1 MPDAASQPPRRL
13 QATTVARH
21 LGRALRFGAPSG
33 WYGTP
38 AVWDGWWPPSAAG
51 VVAGARRE
59 TLPDE
64 LRLRYDAL
72 LADGAAVGLPSAVL
86 ERAFAGG
93 ARLDALAFLV
103 ATWLEL
109 TVRDRA
115 QVAAPLAPFGSG
127 SPASFASSAP
137 FGRPREV
144 RLGDALA
151 RQTGSTTCG
160 SAVLTML
167 AAAGDPLLAL
177 WLVTGRAARDAVPRE
192 VRELSAADGAL
203 PDAAA
208 RWGAVQ
214 RAVQRRSNRTAL
226 GPLPWPAS
234 LGTPPW
240 GAARTARFP
249 GAAFRSVM
257 IDDTDT
263 RALRALLSRIER
275 SLAAGVSV
283 PLFTGGDLGGG
294 LAAAF
299 PRHVVLLTPDADPD
313 PIGAGADPTGAGSSR
328 YTVYEPSSG
337 ALHRIT
343 RAELLAP
350 SGARAALGGWSHAS
364 WAVLPG
370 T

>member
-1 MPDAASQPPRRL
+1 MPDTASRPERRL

-21 LGRALRFGAPSG
+21 LGRGLRFGAPSG

-38 AVWDGWWPPSAAG
+38 TGWDGWWPPPTAG
-51 VVAGARRE
+51 VVAAARRE
-59 TLPDE
+59 TLSDA
-64 LRLRYDAL
+64 LRGRYDAL
-72 LADGAAVGLPSAVL
+72 LAAGTAGGVPRAVL
-86 ERAFAGG
+86 ERTFAAG
-93 ARLDALAFLV
+93 ARLDALAFLI
-103 ATWLEL
+103 ATWPEL
-109 TVRDRA
+109 TDRDRLQIA
-115 QVAAPLAPFGSG
+115 VPLAPV
-127 SPASFASSAP
+127 
-137 FGRPREV
+137 GRAREV
-144 RLGDALA
+144 RLGDAPA
-151 RQTGSTTCG
+151 RQTDSTTCG

-177 WLVTGRAARDAVPRE
+177 WLVTGRSTDEGLPSE
-192 VRELSAADGAL
+192 VGALAAADRAA
-203 PDAAA
+203 PDAAT
-208 RWGAVQ
+208 RFGAVQ
-214 RAVQRRSNRTAL
+214 RAVKRRSNRSFL
-226 GPLPWPAS
+226 GPLPWPES

-263 RALRALLSRIER
+263 RALRALLGRIGR
-275 SLAAGVSV
+275 ALAAGVSV

-294 LAAAF
+294 LPAAF
-299 PRHVVLLTPDADPD
+299 PRHVVLLTPDGGPSGTDTSGTEPTSVD
-313 PIGAGADPTGAGSSR
+313 AGR

-337 ALHRIT
+337 ALHAIT

-350 SGARAALGGWSHAS
+350 DGARAALGGWSHAN

>member
-1 MPDAASQPPRRL
+1 MPDAVSQPARRL

-21 LGRALRFGAPSG
+21 LGRVFRFGAPSG

-38 AVWDGWWPPSAAG
+38 AVWDGWWPPPAVE
-51 VVAGARRE
+51 VVAAARCQ
-59 TLPDE
+59 TLPDD
-64 LRLRYDAL
+64 LRLRYDEL
-72 LADGAAVGLPSAVL
+72 LADGAAVGVRPAVL

-103 ATWLEL
+103 ATWPEL

-115 QVAAPLAPFGSG
+115 QVAAPLAPFG
-127 SPASFASSAP
+127 PAASVGSAP
-137 FGRPREV
+137 GGSPREV

-167 AAAGDPLLAL
+167 AASGDPLLAL
-177 WLVTGRAARDAVPRE
+177 WLVTGRALHDGAPSE
-192 VRELSAADGAL
+192 VRALSGTDQAL

-208 RWGAVQ
+208 RWGAAQ
-214 RAVQRRSNRTAL
+214 RAVKSRSTWAAV

-240 GAARTARFP
+240 GAATTARYP
-249 GAAFRSVM
+249 GATFRSVM

-275 SLAAGVSV
+275 ALAAGVGV

-299 PRHVVLLTPDADPD
+299 PRHVVLLTADGDRSSPDAAPGSR
-313 PIGAGADPTGAGSSR
+313 GAGQ

-337 ALHRIT
+337 ALHGIT
-343 RAELLAP
+343 RADLLAP
-350 SGARAALGGWSHAS
+350 DGARAALGGWSHAA